1 MPQTD
6 LVKARKNA
14 ATLGVEVKKSTKTHK
29 KLDVFRSNQKL
40 ASIGDKRYTDFLQT
54 GDKEQQK
61 RYKSRHQKT
70 RVKVGTPSFYADRI
84 LWS

>member
-1 MPQTD
+1 MPQTN

-14 ATLGVEVKKSTKTHK
+14 ARLGVQVKRSTTEHK
-29 KLDVFRSNQKL
+29 KLDVFRSDQKL
-40 ASIGDKRYTDFLQT
+40 VSIGDKRYTDFLQT

-70 RVKVGTPSFYADRI
+70 RVKVGTPSFYADQI

>member
-1 MPQTD
+1 MPQTN

-14 ATLGVEVKKSTKTHK
+14 ATLGVQVKKSTKKHK
-29 KLDVFRSNQKL
+29 KLDVFRSDQKL
-40 ASIGDKRYTDFLQT
+40 ASIGDKPYTDFLQT
-54 GDKEQQK
+54 GDKQQQK
-61 RYKSRHQKT
+61 RYKSRHQRT

>member
-1 MPQTD
+1 MPQTN
-6 LVKARKNA
+6 LIKARNNA
-14 ATLGVEVKKSTKTHK
+14 NALGVQVKKSTKKHK

-54 GDKEQQK
+54 SDKEQQK
-61 RYKSRHQKT
+61 RYKSRHQRT
-70 RVKVGTPSFYADRI
+70 RVKEGTPSFYADRI

>member
-1 MPQTD
+1 MPQTN
-6 LVKARKNA
+6 LAKARKNA
-14 ATLGVEVKKSTKTHK
+14 ATLGVQVKKSTNKHK
-29 KLDVFRSNQKL
+29 KLDVFRSDQKL

-61 RYKSRHQKT
+61 RYKSRHQRT
-70 RVKVGTPSFYADRI
+70 RVKEGTRSFYADRI